1 MKEGKGKCDRARHG
15 ECMGME
21 GSNHGVESERD
32 YVLAAEL
39 LAAELMS
46 YAKAEMGSYENREK
60 AALAS

>member
-1 MKEGKGKCDRARHG
+1 
-15 ECMGME
+15 MGME